1 LLGIDTHDIDIA
13 INTMTG
19 EAFAQSLLDA
29 GKIQSVGA
37 TIASN
42 PEQSKH
48 LATTRLKILGLEVDL
63 VNLRSESYSKD
74 SRIPSIVGHVLK
86 ASILVLIHLPQEF
99 GTPQE
104 DAKRRDLTINALF
117 YNIHTR
123 EVEDF
128 TGKVIIFNY
137 QTVGYSTYSTGN

>member
-1 LLGIDTHDIDIA
+1 
-13 INTMTG
+13 MTG
-19 EAFAQSLLDA
+19 EAFAQGLLDA

-74 SRIPSIVGHVLK
+74 SRIPSIVGHVLE
-86 ASILVLIHLPQEF
+86 ASILPLIHYHRNSEPLRRMQKDETLPLM
-99 GTPQE
+99 PCS
-104 DAKRRDLTINALF
+104 
-117 YNIHTR
+117 
-123 EVEDF
+123 
-128 TGKVIIFNY
+128 II
-137 QTVGYSTYSTGN
+137 STHEK

>member
-1 LLGIDTHDIDIA
+1 LLGIDSHDIDIA

-19 EAFAQSLLDA
+19 EAFAQGLLDA

-48 LATTRLKILGLEVDL
+48 LATPRLKILGLEVDL

-86 ASILVLIHLPQEF
+86 ASILPLIHLPQEF

-104 DAKRRDLTINALF
+104 DAERRDLTINALF
-117 YNIHTR
+117 YNINTG

-128 TGKVIIFNY
+128 TGKVIIFIIK
-137 QTVGYSTYSTGN
+137 QSGIQPI